1 MAQIGLK
8 NLYYATITEDATT
21 GVETYGTPA
30 LLAKAISAEFNITDD
45 NATLYADDGADV
57 VIRGFQSG
65 TLTLGVNDLSTAAL
79 AALTGATVDKNGI
92 LVSAA
97 ENMSKPVAIG
107 FQSKSAKGGDRY
119 FWFYRV
125 TFAAPSGTLNT
136 KGETVSFETPSIEG
150 TISRRNKADA
160 FNNHPWKA
168 EVKAGET
175 GVDATTITS
184 WFTTVYEPEAPS
196 Q

>member
-8 NLYYATITEDATT
+8 NLYYATITEDAN
-21 GVETYGTPA
+21 GAETYGTPA

-57 VIRGFQSG
+57 VIREFQSG

-79 AALTGATVDKNGI
+79 AALTGATVDSKGI

-97 ENMSKPVAIG
+97 ENTPAPVAIG

-136 KGETVSFETPSIEG
+136 KGETISFETPSIEG
-150 TISRRNKADA
+150 TISRRNKLDGY
-160 FNNHPWKA
+160 NKHPWKA

-175 GVDATTITS
+175 GVDATTITN
-184 WFTTVYEPEAPS
+184 WFSAVYEPTPTP
-196 Q
+196 